1 VQNVPAWSCGH
12 EKSKSAETG
21 CQVEDI
27 GIWYADNPS
36 RAGILEI
43 DYRLTAA

>member
-1 VQNVPAWSCGH
+1 MCRHGLAVMRNQNPPG
-12 EKSKSAETG
+12 TG
-21 CQVEDI
+21 CQVEDV